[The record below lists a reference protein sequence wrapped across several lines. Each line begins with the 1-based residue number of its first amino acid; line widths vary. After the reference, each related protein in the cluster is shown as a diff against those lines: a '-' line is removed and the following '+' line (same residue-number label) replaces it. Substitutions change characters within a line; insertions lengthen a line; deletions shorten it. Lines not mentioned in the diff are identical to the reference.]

1 MTDMKC
7 EECVLKHL
15 ATALSFGK
23 EILSGHD
30 ENNELDH
37 RIDFLGE
44 ISNAEQHLEL
54 IDQNLFNEI
63 SIFRKNIQSKD
74 VNVDG
79 EDLMFIRSIFRK
91 VELVKNKESY
101 SDTYKIYSSPLD
113 VVYIN
118 VKNSDYFDLSYN
130 LLKKNLINYG
140 KIYVV
145 NSDIDTSKYDVIK
158 DDKDIFEFMK
168 RSDLSED
175 VIFMNENMTFINTFD
190 AKKMFSSYI
199 NGKNNKNIVKDIIK
213 ELPQRSGR
221 VYNFEDVKPQPIN
234 VKKWNEIITKK
245 YDKFT
250 SVYLNMVNE
259 KHANDTICTVEVIKP
274 ICCGVKQSLKNKKF
288 IRWDENG
295 FESLKNF
302 YIK

>member
-15 ATALSFGK
+15 AAALSFGK

-44 ISNAEQHLEL
+44 VANAEQHLEL
-54 IDQNLFNEI
+54 IDQNLFNDI

-79 EDLMFIRSIFRK
+79 EDLMFIRSLFRK

-101 SDTYKIYSSPLD
+101 VETYKVYSSPLD

-118 VKNSDYFDLSYN
+118 VKNSDHFDLSYN
-130 LLKKNLINYG
+130 LLKKNLLNYG

-145 NSDIDTSKYDVIK
+145 NSDIETSKYDVIK
-158 DDKDIFEFMK
+158 IDEDIFEFMK

-175 VIFMNENMTFINTFD
+175 VIFMNEDMTFINTFD
-190 AKKMFSSYI
+190 AKKIFSSYI
-199 NGKNNKNIVKDIIK
+199 NNNKNIIREIIN
-213 ELPQRSGR
+213 ELPQRNGR

-234 VKKWNEIITKK
+234 LKKWNEVITQK

-250 SVYLNMVNE
+250 SVYLNMINE

-274 ICCGVKQSLKNKKF
+274 ICCGVKQSLKMKKF
-288 IRWDENG
+288 IRWNEAG
-295 FESLKNF
+295 FESLKS
-302 YIK
+302 YLKI